1 MRAVVVAAPASGS
14 GKTTVATGLVGAL
27 RRVGHRVAPFKVGP
41 DYIDPG
47 YHGLAAGRPGRNLD
61 PVLVGAERVVPLY
74 RHGARGCDLSVVE
87 GVMGLFDGRI
97 DDQHSGPV
105 AEGSTAQ
112 VAALLGAPVVLVVDA
127 RGHSQSLAALLHGF
141 ATFDSGVRLGG
152 VILNRVGSERH
163 DQVLRAAC
171 DRVGLPV
178 LGSLPRL
185 AELEV
190 PSRHLG
196 LIPAVEHG
204 TAATAAVTAMT
215 DLVAAHVD
223 LHAIAALARSSVT
236 GPAWD
241 PDAAVRGVEG
251 AGEESRVAPLGGADS
266 GVSTVTPL
274 GGADSGVSTVTPPGG
289 ADSGV
294 STVTPLGGADSG
306 VSTVT
311 PPGGADSGV
320 STVTPLGGADLG
332 VSTVTPPG
340 GAGLGVPAATL
351 LGDGRDSCGPGVA
364 LVEAGGDSR
373 PAYERVVSCRT
384 GGEGRVV
391 AVAGGP
397 AFTFGYAEHRELL
410 VAAGAEV
417 VVFDPLH
424 DELPDGTAGLVLPG
438 GFPEEH
444 AAELAANSGLL
455 RAVAEAVRHGMPV
468 HAECAGLLYLTRS
481 LDGHPMAGVVDAD
494 AAFGPRLTLG
504 YRDAVALADSPLW
517 RAGERV
523 RGHEF
528 HRTVLVSA
536 PPRNPAW
543 GWLGSAGERVREGAL
558 TGNVH
563 ASYLHTHPAGNPEAV
578 RRFVTAAERFA
589 GSRAVG

>member
-61 PVLVGAERVVPLY
+61 PVLVGPERVVPLY
-74 RHGARGCDLSVVE
+74 RHGVAGCDLAVVE

-97 DDQHSGPV
+97 DEHHSGPV

-163 DQVLRAAC
+163 EQVLRAAC

-204 TAATAAVTAMT
+204 PAATAAVAAMT

-241 PDAAVRGVEG
+241 PAVAVRGLE
-251 AGEESRVAPLGGADS
+251 
-266 GVSTVTPL
+266 
-274 GGADSGVSTVTPPGG
+274 
-289 ADSGV
+289 
-294 STVTPLGGADSG
+294 
-306 VSTVT
+306 
-311 PPGGADSGV
+311 
-320 STVTPLGGADLG
+320 
-332 VSTVTPPG
+332 
-340 GAGLGVPAATL
+340 
-351 LGDGRDSCGPGVA
+351 GPGETA
-364 LVEAGGDSR
+364 TAASAG
-373 PAYERVVSCRT
+373 PLIAM
-384 GGEGRVV
+384 
-391 AVAGGP
+391 AGGP

-410 VAAGAEV
+410 VAAGARV
-417 VVFDPLH
+417 AVFDPLH
-424 DELPDGTAGLVLPG
+424 DRLPTGTAALVLPG

-444 AAELAANSGLL
+444 AAELAANSGVL
-455 RAVAEAVRHGMPV
+455 RAVAEAARHGMPM

-494 AAFGPRLTLG
+494 AEFGSRLTLG
-504 YRDAVALADSPLW
+504 YRDAVALNDSPLW
-517 RAGERV
+517 RVGERV

-528 HRTVLVSA
+528 HRTRLVA
-536 PPRNPAW
+536 GPPDPVW
-543 GWLGSAGERVREGAL
+543 GWRGSAGERVQEGASS
-558 TGNVH
+558 GNVH

-578 RRFVTAAERFA
+578 RRFVVAAMRFA
-589 GSRAVG
+589 SSRAVG

>member
-1 MRAVVVAAPASGS
+1 MSAGVPAVVIAAPASGS
-14 GKTTVATGLVGAL
+14 GKTTVATGLIGAL
-27 RRVGHRVAPFKVGP
+27 GRAGHRVAPFKVGP

-74 RHGARGCDLSVVE
+74 QHGARECDLAVVE

-97 DDQHSGPV
+97 DENHAGPV

-112 VAALLGAPVVLVVDA
+112 VASLLGAPVVLVVDA

-141 ATFDSGVRLGG
+141 ATFDSSVRLGG

-204 TAATAAVTAMT
+204 AAATAAVSAMT

-223 LHAIAALARSSVT
+223 LPAIAALARST
-236 GPAWD
+236 AAGPAWD
-241 PDAAVRGVEG
+241 PVAEAHENG
-251 AGEESRVAPLGGADS
+251 AGSPDVAAQAGADNSTGWNDTSS
-266 GVSTVTPL
+266 GPL
-274 GGADSGVSTVTPPGG
+274 IAM
-289 ADSGV
+289 
-294 STVTPLGGADSG
+294 
-306 VSTVT
+306 
-311 PPGGADSGV
+311 
-320 STVTPLGGADLG
+320 
-332 VSTVTPPG
+332 
-340 GAGLGVPAATL
+340 
-351 LGDGRDSCGPGVA
+351 
-364 LVEAGGDSR
+364 
-373 PAYERVVSCRT
+373 
-384 GGEGRVV
+384 
-391 AVAGGP
+391 AGGP

-410 VAAGAEV
+410 LAAGAQV
-417 VVFDPLH
+417 AVFDPLL
-424 DELPDGTAGLVLPG
+424 DELPGGTAGLVLPG

-444 AAELAANSGLL
+444 AAELAANTALL
-455 RAVAEAVRHGMPV
+455 TAVAERAGRGMPV

-481 LDGHPMAGVVDAD
+481 LDGHPMAGVIDAD
-494 AAFGPRLTLG
+494 AEFGPRLTLG

-528 HRTVLVSA
+528 HRTRLTTA
-536 PPRNPAW
+536 AAGNPAW
-543 GWLGSAGERVREGAL
+543 GWHGSDGTRVREGAL
-558 TGNVH
+558 VRQVH
-563 ASYLHTHPAGNPEAV
+563 ASYLHTHPAGNPEATT
-578 RRFVTAAERFA
+578 RFVEVAAVYA
-589 GSRAVG
+589 GARASR

>member
-1 MRAVVVAAPASGS
+1 MVVAAPASGS

-61 PVLVGAERVVPLY
+61 PVLVGTERVVPLY
-74 RHGARGCDLSVVE
+74 RHGARGCDLAVVE
-87 GVMGLFDGRI
+87 GAMGLFDGRI
-97 DDQHSGPV
+97 DPDHSGPV

-112 VAALLGAPVVLVVDA
+112 VASLLGAPVLLVVDA

-152 VILNRVGSERH
+152 VILNRVGSVRH

-171 DRVGLPV
+171 ERVGLAV
-178 LGSLPRL
+178 LGSLPRM
-185 AELEV
+185 AELAV

-204 TAATAAVTAMT
+204 AAATAAVAAMT

-223 LHAIAALARSSVT
+223 LHAVTALARSTVS

-241 PDAAVRGVEG
+241 PSEAVRGPDI
-251 AGEESRVAPLGGADS
+251 AGGSRASAE
-266 GVSTVTPL
+266 STV
-274 GGADSGVSTVTPPGG
+274 
-289 ADSGV
+289 
-294 STVTPLGGADSG
+294 
-306 VSTVT
+306 
-311 PPGGADSGV
+311 
-320 STVTPLGGADLG
+320 
-332 VSTVTPPG
+332 
-340 GAGLGVPAATL
+340 
-351 LGDGRDSCGPGVA
+351 GVA
-364 LVEAGGDSR
+364 VDTVDGGPLIAIAGGS
-373 PAYERVVSCRT
+373 
-384 GGEGRVV
+384 
-391 AVAGGP
+391 

-410 VAAGAEV
+410 LAAGARV
-417 VVFDPLH
+417 VVFDPLR
-424 DELPDGTAGLVLPG
+424 DELPTGTSGLVLPG

-444 AAELAANSGLL
+444 AAELAANTGLL
-455 RAVAEAVRHGMPV
+455 RAVAESARRGMPV

-481 LDGHPMAGVVDAD
+481 LDGHPMAGVVRAD

-517 RAGERV
+517 RTGERV

-528 HRTVLVSA
+528 HRTRLITATSDVA
-536 PPRNPAW
+536 AW
-543 GWLGSAGERVREGAL
+543 GWRDSADEPAREGTL
-558 TGNVH
+558 IRNVH
-563 ASYLHTHPAGNPEAV
+563 ASYLHTHPAGNPAAIT
-578 RRFVTAAERFA
+578 RFVRVATDYAS
-589 GSRAVG
+589 SRADG

>member
-1 MRAVVVAAPASGS
+1 M
-14 GKTTVATGLVGAL
+14 ATGLVGAL

-204 TAATAAVTAMT
+204 TAAMAAVAAMT

-251 AGEESRVAPLGGADS
+251 AGEESRVAPLAQGGSGVSTVTPLGGADS

-274 GGADSGVSTVTPPGG
+274 GGADSGVSTVTP
-289 ADSGV
+289 
-294 STVTPLGGADSG
+294 LGGADSG
-306 VSTVT
+306 VFT
-311 PPGGADSGV
+311 AM
-320 STVTPLGGADLG
+320 PL
-332 VSTVTPPG
+332 G

-351 LGDGRDSCGPGVA
+351 LGDGRDSCGPGAAV
-364 LVEAGGDSR
+364 VEAGGDSR
-373 PAYERVVSCRT
+373 PAYESVVSCRT
-384 GGEGRVV
+384 GGEGPVV

-410 VAAGAEV
+410 VAAGAQV

-424 DELPDGTAGLVLPG
+424 DELPAGTAGLVLPG

-444 AAELAANSGLL
+444 AAELAANSDLL

-481 LDGHPMAGVVDAD
+481 LDGHPMAGVVDVD

-536 PPRNPAW
+536 PPGNPAW

-558 TGNVH
+558 IGNVH

-578 RRFVTAAERFA
+578 RRFVTAAGRFA
-589 GSRAVG
+589 GSRVVG